1 MEKVAEGF
9 KGEKAIVTPY
19 NIRNLQRENNITKQ
33 LFVSHIG
40 YYPRAQFHFRERE
53 QGTNENVFIYCE
65 EGCGWIAYNGEKHIL
80 NKNQAFILPANEK
93 HAYGADEVNPWS
105 IYWIHFCGE
114 SVTMFSS
121 IIGKVISLEE
131 SDKSRYDDRFLLFE
145 EMFQNLEMGYSPETW
160 SM

>member
-65 EGCGWIAYNGEKHIL
+65 EGCGWIAYNGEKYIL
-80 NKNQAFILPANEK
+80 HKNQAFILPANEK

-114 SVTMFSS
+114 SSYVL
-121 IIGKVISLEE
+121 IYN
-131 SDKSRYDDRFLLFE
+131 R
-145 EMFQNLEMGYSPETW
+145 
-160 SM
+160 

>member
-53 QGTNENVFIYCE
+53 RMRMFLYIVKKDVAGLLIMVKSIFYIKTRLLYYLPMKSMHMVLMRLIH
-65 EGCGWIAYNGEKHIL
+65 G
-80 NKNQAFILPANEK
+80 AFI
-93 HAYGADEVNPWS
+93 
-105 IYWIHFCGE
+105 
-114 SVTMFSS
+114 
-121 IIGKVISLEE
+121 
-131 SDKSRYDDRFLLFE
+131 
-145 EMFQNLEMGYSPETW
+145 GYIFVVRV
-160 SM
+160 